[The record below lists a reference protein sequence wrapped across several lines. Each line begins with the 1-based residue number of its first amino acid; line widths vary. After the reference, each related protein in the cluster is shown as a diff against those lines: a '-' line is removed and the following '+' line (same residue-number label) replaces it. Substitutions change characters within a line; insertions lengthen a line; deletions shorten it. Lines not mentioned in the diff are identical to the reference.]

1 MKDNYKVIAILNIK
15 RANLMTP
22 EGKRNTANW
31 LRKEADDLEKN
42 GVNYGIIYT
51 ARYGYDDK
59 KVK

>member
-1 MKDNYKVIAILNIK
+1 
-15 RANLMTP
+15 MTS

-59 KVK
+59 EVK